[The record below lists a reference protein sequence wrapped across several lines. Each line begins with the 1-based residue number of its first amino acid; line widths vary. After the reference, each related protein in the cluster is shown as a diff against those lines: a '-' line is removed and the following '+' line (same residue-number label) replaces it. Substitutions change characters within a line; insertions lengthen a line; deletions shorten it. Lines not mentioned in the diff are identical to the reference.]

1 MLHKKLNP
9 LNKAFK
15 PPQIQNESSNVQNF
29 PIKSVPEAPPPPEK
43 QYYSVFFSK
52 DVKKKHKIFDEGILV
67 VCPNS
72 CQIINL
78 EGKKI
83 YDSAKPKNISDLIQN
98 EEPIILGFSYY
109 SFPYCIL

>member
-1 MLHKKLNP
+1 MFHKKLNP

-15 PPQIQNESSNVQNF
+15 PPQIQNDSSNVQNF
-29 PIKSVPEAPPPPEK
+29 TIKSAPEAILPPEK

-52 DVKKKHKIFDEGILV
+52 DVKKKHKIYDEGILV

-83 YDSAKPKNISDLIQN
+83 YDSSKPKNISDLIQN

-109 SFPYCIL
+109 SFPS